1 MLIRLLQHRLSSACS
16 SPTHLFVS
24 VFKRQCRPLHLLQE
38 VLPVLLV
45 LIGRDEDNF
54 QFVLVLGGCFEVA
67 VEVRQAAVKL
77 AARRVHA
84 AAEVEADE
92 REPAAQ
98 RVHVHLGF
106 LSGDEPLSEQT
117 YQELRHR
124 RFALWRTAF
133 HSVRRP
139 TG

>member
-1 MLIRLLQHRLSSACS
+1 MLFIIIIILNNLQLIQMLQQGLISSCFS
-16 SPTHLFVS
+16 HTDLFVS
-24 VFKRQCRPLHLLQE
+24 VFKRQRRPLHLLQE
-38 VLPVLLV
+38 VLPVFLV
-45 LIGRDEDNF
+45 LIGRDEDDF
-54 QFVLVLGGCFEVA
+54 QFVLVLGGGFEVA

-124 RFALWRTAF
+124 RCGL
-133 HSVRRP
+133 
-139 TG
+139 

>member
-1 MLIRLLQHRLSSACS
+1 M
-16 SPTHLFVS
+16 F
-24 VFKRQCRPLHLLQE
+24 
-38 VLPVLLV
+38 LV

-67 VEVRQAAVKL
+67 VEVCQAAIEL

-92 REPAAQ
+92 RDPAAQ

-106 LSGDEPLSEQT
+106 LSGNEPLSEQT
-117 YQELRHR
+117 YQELGHR
-124 RFALWRTAF
+124 RFAL
-133 HSVRRP
+133 
-139 TG
+139 